1 VGFCVEPKALL
12 QAGLAPKSTKEVEA
26 IMRQVHPYHG
36 ILFLEDSL
44 PSLDSN
50 PIVTRFLEEYDP
62 GRSLEEMSLRSGLL
76 PSQSMQLVKHYLMWA
91 RAIVIYPI
99 CSSNVYAATPPSA
112 PFSKLSERFGEQFP
126 QCSLAEVC
134 EQFSPPNTLGNFLA
148 ESALYSPSPIRTQ
161 MIIFLLRNQLCCQHH
176 TFFYLLPP
184 LSTSEIHSPY
194 ADKDR
199 DRVLSARIKTAVNSV
214 RELSTGIKESLL
226 NLCSLSL
233 LSKVA
238 ETEVFWL
245 VNTFVSFIPYLNG
258 KHHLEDIMYRVN
270 LDRTTAMRVL
280 DSFTPLIATFSC
292 PDLMLS
298 D

>member
-1 VGFCVEPKALL
+1 
-12 QAGLAPKSTKEVEA
+12 
-26 IMRQVHPYHG
+26 
-36 ILFLEDSL
+36 
-44 PSLDSN
+44 
-50 PIVTRFLEEYDP
+50 
-62 GRSLEEMSLRSGLL
+62 
-76 PSQSMQLVKHYLMWA
+76 
-91 RAIVIYPI
+91 
-99 CSSNVYAATPPSA
+99 
-112 PFSKLSERFGEQFP
+112 LSEKFAEQFP

-148 ESALYSPSPIRTQ
+148 DSALYSPAPIRTQ
-161 MIIFLLRNQLCCQHH
+161 MIIFLLRNQLCSQHH

-184 LSTSEIHSPY
+184 LSTSEIPNY

-199 DRVLSARIKTAVNSV
+199 VLSPRIKTAVNSV
-214 RELSTGIKESLL
+214 RELGAEIKESLL
-226 NLCSLSL
+226 NLCTQSL

-270 LDRTTAMRVL
+270 LDRTTMMRVL

-292 PDLMLS
+292 PDLMPN